1 MTCILGASISL
12 TGCVEGVGFV
22 MSRLDNPK
30 NAFDEVRERN
40 IDFIETLHEQGFLTD
55 TQKDD
60 WVESV
65 TKKVDKLWL
74 EANDG
79 DIDNDD
85 DEAKQRRTLFANPF
99 IQAVTPESA
108 KQLDAWINEKSGLVM
123 NSSYKLVPINETD
136 LNDLNGKIG
145 QCGENGHT
153 GGDPQTGSFYT
164 KTASCSHE
172 EEVNGEKKECGAAC
186 WEEIK
191 LSNFDWIAGQVS
203 GMDDFKGKAYPL
215 YDSNQVSYVMDALQ
229 RPIYIIT
236 KFEGNNTPEKLQ
248 AILAILNKDQQAAQ
262 TVISQYSLENEAI
275 GSYHLGEL
283 AATPTL
289 TKDHIKDLETVL
301 ISYCEPALDEN
312 GAKVPYL
319 KVGGYKPG
327 NENGKPYRYEEVRG
341 DNGEVYKVPYIF
353 ADTESQ
359 DVIMGDDTSL
369 HTSKLGQDLLLSA
382 DGKIALA
389 GRLMEF
395 NPELIETLKDQ
406 QRIADDNT
414 VRGKFYVLQNS
425 ENYVIKLDYPLYKIS
440 EIRLDGEN
448 SSKNWR
454 VGIEDSTL
462 FMNLGDGAIY
472 DQEHNKIK
480 YSDKFYTNESCIF
493 WNFNYINSADPNSDK
508 ITVTDPMTKIKMKV
522 HPLVLLDYVETYRI
536 QDTSG
541 KSLAKGSTDDQPEYW
556 IPMGRRM
563 RVSKLKGGEAD
574 IDKFAQSLE
583 SDGSYPSSPHY
594 ISLKSVSDK
603 TSGYDFYEGI
613 NERLGLGDDNEEE
626 VKTALAGG
634 RDGKLVDALSM
645 NVDTSNE
652 FGFGKDVMFTY
663 INPTVC
669 IGQVQDES
677 DDGRLKSPAVGQI
690 DHDRVYT
697 SYQSPT
703 VYGMCLSTKLTDSG
717 MVGGSWIGGSVEES
731 VGLKNWNN
739 WLKLNSFAYQV
750 DIEEILELLGVV
762 IDLQEQGE
770 NAIVFDPNVIGAV
783 SEEFNTVNQSNLERF
798 IRTSS
803 RIFGVLL
810 MSYALLLVGAWVFD
824 TNVFGG
830 PQLLTKLT
838 FGHWIAVQDK
848 DEVGDYAGEEKHYM
862 DLRDIMV
869 EMVLITAVGVFLF
882 MFDFFDMKEMLM
894 RYIQPLI
901 DTVKSLVTGG

>member
-1 MTCILGASISL
+1 MG
-12 TGCVEGVGFV
+12 
-22 MSRLDNPK
+22 RLDNPK

-65 TKKVDKLWL
+65 TKKVDKLWE

-79 DIDNDD
+79 STEGDTE
-85 DEAKQRRTLFANPF
+85 EAKEKKKLFANAF
-99 IQAVTPESA
+99 VQAVTPESA
-108 KQLDAWINEKSGLVM
+108 EQLKAWHESKYAMMSDLSINVNGAS
-123 NSSYKLVPINETD
+123 D
-136 LNDLNGKIG
+136 LHGHIG
-145 QCGENGHT
+145 ACSAEHG
-153 GGDPQTGSFYT
+153 GGDPNVKTFYAEVGTCDYEENGVKCGGS
-164 KTASCSHE
+164 
-172 EEVNGEKKECGAAC
+172 C
-186 WEEIK
+186 WEPVDA
-191 LSNFDWIAGQVS
+191 SNFNWLADKVS
-203 GMDDFKGKAYPL
+203 DMQDFKGKAFPL
-215 YDSNQVSYVMDALQ
+215 YDSNQVSYIMDALQ

-262 TVISQYSLENEAI
+262 TVISQYHLENEAI

-289 TKDHIKDLETVL
+289 TKDHVKALETVL
-301 ISYCEPALDEN
+301 ISYCEPALDES
-312 GAKVPYL
+312 GQKVPYL

-327 NENGKPYRYEEVRG
+327 SRDVNGKMEPYRYEEETG
-341 DNGEVYKVPYIF
+341 ANGEVYKIPYIF
-353 ADTESQ
+353 ADTESR
-359 DVIMGDDTSL
+359 DVVMGDDTSL
-369 HTSKLGQDLLLSA
+369 HTSKLGQDLLLSS

-448 SSKNWR
+448 NSTNWR

-472 DQEHNKIK
+472 DQNHNKIK

-508 ITVTDPMTKIKMKV
+508 ITVKDPMTGIKMKV
-522 HPLVLLDYVETYRI
+522 HPLVLLDYVETYFI
-536 QDTSG
+536 QDASG
-541 KSLAKGSTDDQPEYW
+541 KSLAKGSTDEQPEYW

-563 RVSKLKGGEAD
+563 RVSKLKGGADD

-634 RDGKLVDALSM
+634 REGKLADALSM

-669 IGQVQDES
+669 IGQVQDET
-677 DDGRLKSPAVGQI
+677 DDGRLKAPAVGQI

-731 VGLKNWNN
+731 TGLKNWNS
-739 WLKLNSFAYQV
+739 WLKLNSFSYQI
-750 DIEEILELLGVV
+750 DIESILELLGVV

-770 NAIVFDPNVIGAV
+770 NAIVFDPTVIGHV
-783 SEEFNTVNQSNLERF
+783 TNEFNVTSQSNLERF
-798 IRTSS
+798 IRTAS

-862 DLRDIMV
+862 DLKDMMV
-869 EMVLITAVGVFLF
+869 ELVLITAVGVFLF
-882 MFDFFDMKEMLM
+882 MFDFFDMKEILM

-901 DTVKSLVTGG
+901 DTVKSLITGG

>member
-1 MTCILGASISL
+1 MD
-12 TGCVEGVGFV
+12 
-22 MSRLDNPK
+22 RLDNPK

-60 WVESV
+60 WTASV
-65 TKKVDKLWL
+65 TKKVDDLWK
-74 EANDG
+74 EAQKDDGTFFQNDFV
-79 DIDNDD
+79 
-85 DEAKQRRTLFANPF
+85 A
-99 IQAVTPESA
+99 AVTPECAADLSA
-108 KQLDAWINEKSGLVM
+108 WVDKTRYM
-123 NSSYKLVPINETD
+123 NSEYKIVDSADTSMFVGACEKHGGTTPKEGRFYAFTGICRETETNE
-136 LNDLNGKIG
+136 NGESEE
-145 QCGENGHT
+145 CGETCWIEVPTTNFN
-153 GGDPQTGSFYT
+153 DI
-164 KTASCSHE
+164 ASGVKS
-172 EEVNGEKKECGAAC
+172 
-186 WEEIK
+186 
-191 LSNFDWIAGQVS
+191 QS
-203 GMDDFKGKAYPL
+203 GDFKGKAYPL
-215 YDSNQVSYVMDALQ
+215 YDTNQVSYIKDALQ

-248 AILAILNKDQQAAQ
+248 AIIAILNKDQQAAQ
-262 TVISQYSLENEAI
+262 TVISQYHLENEAI

-289 TKDHIKDLETVL
+289 TKDHIKALETVL
-301 ISYCEPALDEN
+301 ISYCEPALDES
-312 GAKVPYL
+312 GQKVPYL
-319 KVGGYKPG
+319 RVDGYKPG
-327 NENGKPYRYEEVRG
+327 FRENTREPNRYREETG
-341 DNGEVYKVPYIF
+341 ANGEVYKIPYIF
-353 ADTESQ
+353 ADTTSQKDPDSGDQMIRAGDDVSVRESQ
-359 DVIMGDDTSL
+359 
-369 HTSKLGQDLLLSA
+369 LGQDLLLA
-382 DGKIALA
+382 ANGKIALA

-448 SSKNWR
+448 SSTNWR

-472 DQEHNKIK
+472 DQNHNKIK

-508 ITVTDPMTKIKMKV
+508 ITVKDPMTGIKMKV
-522 HPLVLLDYVETYRI
+522 HPLVLLDYVETYFI

-563 RVSKLKGGEAD
+563 RVSKLKGGADD

-603 TSGYDFYEGI
+603 TSGYDFYDGI

-634 RDGKLVDALSM
+634 REGKLADALSM

-669 IGQVQDES
+669 IGQVQDET
-677 DDGRLKSPAVGQI
+677 DDGRLKAPAVGQI

-717 MVGGSWIGGSVEES
+717 MIGGSWIGGSVEES
-731 VGLKNWNN
+731 TGLKNWNS
-739 WLKLNSFAYQV
+739 WLKLNSFSYQI
-750 DIEEILELLGVV
+750 DIESILELLGVV

-770 NAIVFDPNVIGAV
+770 NAIVFDPTVIGHV
-783 SEEFNTVNQSNLERF
+783 TNEFNTASQSNLERF
-798 IRTSS
+798 IRTAS

-862 DLRDIMV
+862 DLKDMMV
-869 EMVLITAVGVFLF
+869 ELVLITAVGVFLF
-882 MFDFFDMKEMLM
+882 MFDFFDMKEILM

-901 DTVKSLVTGG
+901 DTVKYLITGG